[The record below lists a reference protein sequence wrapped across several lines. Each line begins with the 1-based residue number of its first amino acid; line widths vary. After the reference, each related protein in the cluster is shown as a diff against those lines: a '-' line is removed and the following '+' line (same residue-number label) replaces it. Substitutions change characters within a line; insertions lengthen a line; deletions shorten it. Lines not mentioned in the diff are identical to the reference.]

1 MFKNYSNEIILCTH
15 IFDLTIDMKLH
26 LADYLIILLYF
37 VFVIGVGFIIKR
49 KINSSNDFLTSS
61 RRIPLW
67 ITSLAFI
74 SANLG
79 AQEVL
84 GMVASG
90 AKYGIM
96 TVHFYWVGAIFA
108 MVFLGVFMMPF
119 YYGSK
124 ARSVPEYLSMR
135 FDEKTRGLNAISFA
149 VMTVFSS
156 GISLFALA
164 KLLELILGWRFGVSI
179 WMAAGIVM
187 IYTFL
192 GGLTSA
198 VYNEVLQFFLI
209 VLGLSPLV
217 IVALHDAGGWANIKA
232 HLQPQFTH
240 AWKYMGH
247 ADTNPMGINFMSLI
261 FGLGFVMSFGY
272 WCTDFLVVQRAMI
285 AKNMSAAQRTPI
297 IAAIPKMLMPLIV
310 VLPGVIALALLQPA
324 LASKGFTIETYG
336 KNGVDYTMTLPSLI
350 AHYYPSGL
358 LGVGV
363 TALIASFMSGMAG
376 NVTAF
381 NSVFTYD
388 IYQSYF
394 VKNKSDRH
402 YLRVGKMVTVFG
414 VLFSIGTAYIAKS
427 FNNINDFLQLVFSF
441 VNGPLFATFLL
452 GMFWKRTTGHGA
464 FWGLLAGTIAATLT
478 HGLTIAEGKGGWIAP
493 IFSIKSG
500 MGQAF
505 IVASVSWIAN
515 FITTIVVSLFTK
527 PKPDE
532 ELKGLVYSLTEKPV
546 ATEKKWYLRV
556 VPLGLI
562 LLAITIALNIIFF

>member
-1 MFKNYSNEIILCTH
+1 
-15 IFDLTIDMKLH
+15 MKLT
-26 LADYLIILLYF
+26 LADYLVILLYF
-37 VFVIGVGFIIKR
+37 VFVLGVGFIIKK
-49 KINSSNDFLTSS
+49 KIRSSNDFLSS
-61 RRIPLW
+61 KRNIPLW

-119 YYGSK
+119 YYGSR
-124 ARSVPEYLSMR
+124 ARSVPEYLKLR

-156 GISLFALA
+156 GISLYALA
-164 KLLELILGWRFGVSI
+164 KLLEVILKWDFDISI
-179 WMAAGIVM
+179 WIAAGIVM

-217 IVALHDAGGWANIKA
+217 IVALHDAGGWENIKA
-232 HLQPQFTH
+232 QLQPQLTH
-240 AWKYMGH
+240 AWKYMGN
-247 ADTNPMGINFMSLI
+247 ADSNPMGLHFMSLI

-285 AKNMSAAQRTPI
+285 AKNMNAAQRTPI
-297 IAAIPKMLMPLIV
+297 VAALPKMLMPIIV
-310 VLPGVIALALLQPA
+310 VLPGVIAIALMTPA
-324 LASKGFTIETYG
+324 LQSKGYTIPVNESGAT
-336 KNGVDYTMTLPSLI
+336 DFTMTLPSLI

-358 LGVGV
+358 LGVGI

-394 VKNKSDRH
+394 VKNRSDRH
-402 YLRVGKMVTVFG
+402 YLLIGKMITVAG
-414 VLFSIGTAYIAKS
+414 ILFSILTAYIAKS

-464 FWGLLAGTIAATLT
+464 FCGLLAGTIAAALT
-478 HGLTIAEGKGGWIAP
+478 HGLTVAEGKGGWITC
-493 IFSIKSG
+493 IYEIKSG

-505 IVASVSWIAN
+505 IVASVSWIVN
-515 FITTIVVSLFTK
+515 FITTILVSLATK
-527 PKPDE
+527 PKPDA
-532 ELKGLVYSLTEKPV
+532 ELKGLVYSLTEKQAIAKTQWYLNPVTLGVILLV
-546 ATEKKWYLRV
+546 AT
-556 VPLGLI
+556 I
-562 LLAITIALNIIFF
+562 LLNIIFF

>member
-1 MFKNYSNEIILCTH
+1 MCSVNDNL
-15 IFDLTIDMKLH
+15 LTTAMNLSV
-26 LADYLIILLYF
+26 ADYLVIIIYF
-37 VFVIGVGFIIKR
+37 LFVIGVGFLIKKR
-49 KINSSNDFLTSS
+49 IKSSKDFLSSNRS
-61 RRIPLW
+61 IPLW

-124 ARSVPEYLSMR
+124 ARSVPEYLKLR
-135 FDEKTRGLNAISFA
+135 FDEKTRGLNAVSFA

-156 GISLFALA
+156 GISLYALA
-164 KLLELILGWRFGVSI
+164 KMLEIILHWNFDISI
-179 WMAAGIVM
+179 WVAAGIVM
-187 IYTFL
+187 VYTFL

-217 IVALHDAGGWANIKA
+217 IVALQDAGGWENVKA
-232 HLQPQFTH
+232 QLEPNMTH
-240 AWKYMGH
+240 AWKYMGD
-247 ADTNPMGINFMSLI
+247 ADTNPMGLHFMSLI

-285 AKNMSAAQRTPI
+285 AKNMNAARRTPI
-297 IAAIPKMLMPLIV
+297 VAAVPKMLMPLIV
-310 VLPGVIALALLQPA
+310 VLPGVVAIALMQPA
-324 LASKGFTIETYG
+324 LQSHGYAIPSDA
-336 KNGVDYTMTLPSLI
+336 NGQLDYTMTLPSLI

-358 LGVGV
+358 LGVGI

-381 NSVFTYD
+381 NAVFTYD
-388 IYQSYF
+388 IYQAYF
-394 VKNKSDRH
+394 VKNKTDRH
-402 YLRVGKMVTVFG
+402 YLVVGKFITIAG
-414 VLFSIGTAYIAKS
+414 ILISIVTAYIAKG
-427 FNNINDFLQLVFSF
+427 FNNINDFLQLVFGF

-464 FWGLLAGTIAATLT
+464 FWGLVAGTCAAAVT

-493 IFSIKSG
+493 IYEIKSG

-505 IVASVSWIAN
+505 IVAGISWIVN
-515 FITTIVVSLFTK
+515 FFTTIIVSLMTK
-527 PKPDE
+527 PKKEE
-532 ELKGLVYSLTEKPV
+532 ELAGLVYSLTEKPKFT
-546 ATEKKWYLRV
+546 AGKWYQRI
-556 VPLGLI
+556 G
-562 LLAITIALNIIFF
+562 LLAILLLAATILLNIIFF

>member
-1 MFKNYSNEIILCTH
+1 MIPSHSQPIAYMT
-15 IFDLTIDMKLH
+15 LH
-26 LADYLIILLYF
+26 FADYLIISVYF
-37 VFVIGVGFIIKR
+37 LFVVGVGFLIKR
-49 KINSSNDFLTSS
+49 KIRSSKDFLSSNRS
-61 RRIPLW
+61 IPLW

-119 YYGSK
+119 YYGSR
-124 ARSVPEYLSMR
+124 ARSVPEYLKLR

-156 GISLFALA
+156 GISLYALA
-164 KLLELILGWRFGVSI
+164 KLLETILHWDFDVSI
-179 WMAAGIVM
+179 WASAGIVM

-232 HLQPQFTH
+232 QLQPQLTH

-247 ADTNPMGINFMSLI
+247 VDSNPMGLHFMSLI

-297 IAAIPKMLMPLIV
+297 IAALPKMLMPLIV
-310 VLPGVIALALLQPA
+310 VLPGVIAIALMTPA
-324 LASKGFTIETYG
+324 LRSKGYAIPVNEAG
-336 KNGVDYTMTLPSLI
+336 ALDYTMTLPSLI
-350 AHYYPSGL
+350 AHYYPSG
-358 LGVGV
+358 
-363 TALIASFMSGMAG
+363 
-376 NVTAF
+376 
-381 NSVFTYD
+381 
-388 IYQSYF
+388 
-394 VKNKSDRH
+394 
-402 YLRVGKMVTVFG
+402 
-414 VLFSIGTAYIAKS
+414 
-427 FNNINDFLQLVFSF
+427 
-441 VNGPLFATFLL
+441 
-452 GMFWKRTTGHGA
+452 
-464 FWGLLAGTIAATLT
+464 
-478 HGLTIAEGKGGWIAP
+478 
-493 IFSIKSG
+493 
-500 MGQAF
+500 
-505 IVASVSWIAN
+505 
-515 FITTIVVSLFTK
+515 
-527 PKPDE
+527 
-532 ELKGLVYSLTEKPV
+532 
-546 ATEKKWYLRV
+546 
-556 VPLGLI
+556 
-562 LLAITIALNIIFF
+562 

>member
-1 MFKNYSNEIILCTH
+1 MRLH
-15 IFDLTIDMKLH
+15 I
-26 LADYLIILLYF
+26 ADYLIIVVYF
-37 VFVIGVGFIIKR
+37 LFVIGVGFIIKK
-49 KINSSNDFLTSS
+49 KIKTSNDFLTSG
-61 RRIPLW
+61 RNIPLW

-119 YYGSK
+119 YYGSR
-124 ARSVPEYLSMR
+124 ARSVPEFLKLR

-149 VMTVFSS
+149 VMTIFSS
-156 GISLFALA
+156 GISLYALA
-164 KLLELILGWRFGVSI
+164 KLLEVILHWDFDISI

-217 IVALHDAGGWANIKA
+217 IVALHDAGGWANIKEV
-232 HLQPQFTH
+232 LQPELTH
-240 AWKYMGH
+240 AWKYMGS

-272 WCTDFLVVQRAMI
+272 WCTDFLVVQRAMM
-285 AKNMSAAQRTPI
+285 AKNMNAAQRTPI
-297 IAAIPKMLMPLIV
+297 IAAIPKMFMPLIV
-310 VLPGVIALALLQPA
+310 VLPGVIAIALLQPA
-324 LASKGFTIETYG
+324 LASKGFTMPSDG
-336 KNGVDYTMTLPSLI
+336 KGGIDYTMALPSLI
-350 AHYYPSGL
+350 SHYYPTGV
-358 LGVGV
+358 LGVGI

-381 NSVFTYD
+381 NSVFTFD

-394 VKNKSDRH
+394 VKHKSDRH
-402 YLRVGKMVTVFG
+402 YLVVGKVVTVAG
-414 VLFSIGTAYIAKS
+414 ILLSIVTAYIAKS

-452 GMFWKRTTGHGA
+452 GMFWKRTTSNGA
-464 FWGLLAGTIAATLT
+464 FFGLLAGTIAAAIT
-478 HGLTIAEGKGGWIAP
+478 HGLTLAEGKGGWIYP
-493 IFSIKSG
+493 LYEIQSG

-505 IVASVSWIAN
+505 IVASFSWIVN
-515 FITTIVVSLFTK
+515 FVTTIVVSLFTK
-527 PKPDE
+527 PKPDS
-532 ELKGLVYSLTEKPV
+532 ELVGLVYSLTEKPSYHQD
-546 ATEKKWYLRV
+546 KWYLRV

-562 LLAITIALNIIFF
+562 LLAVTIILNIIFF

>member
-1 MFKNYSNEIILCTH
+1 
-15 IFDLTIDMKLH
+15 MKLH

-37 VFVIGVGFIIKR
+37 VFVIAVGFIIKR
-49 KINSSNDFLTSS
+49 RIRSSNDFLSS
-61 RRIPLW
+61 GRRIPLW

-108 MVFLGVFMMPF
+108 MVFLGIFMMPF

-149 VMTVFSS
+149 GMTVFSS

-187 IYTFL
+187 VYTFM

-217 IVALHDAGGWANIKA
+217 IVALHDAGGWANIRA

-247 ADTNPMGINFMSLI
+247 ADTNPMGINYMSLI

-285 AKNMSAAQRTPI
+285 ARNMKAAQRTPI
-297 IAAIPKMLMPLIV
+297 IAAIPKMFMPLIV

-324 LASKGFTIETYG
+324 LASKGFTIESYG
-336 KNGVDYTMTLPSLI
+336 KHGVDYTMTLPSLI

-394 VKNKSDRH
+394 VKKRSDRH
-402 YLRVGKMVTVFG
+402 YLRVGKIVTVVG

-464 FWGLLAGTIAATLT
+464 FWGLLTGTLAAAVT
-478 HGLTIAEGKGGWIAP
+478 HGLTVAEGKGGWIAP
-493 IFSIKSG
+493 LFVIKSG

-515 FITTIVVSLFTK
+515 FVTTIVVSLFTK
-527 PKPDE
+527 PRPYH

-546 ATEKKWYLRV
+546 PTEKKWYLGV
-556 VPLGLI
+556 VPLGLL
-562 LLAITIALNIIFF
+562 LLAITIALNLIFF

>member
-1 MFKNYSNEIILCTH
+1 MRPFQTFPYL
-15 IFDLTIDMKLH
+15 IDMRLH
-26 LADYLIILLYF
+26 IADYLIIVVYF
-37 VFVIGVGFIIKR
+37 LFVIGVGFIIKK
-49 KINSSNDFLTSS
+49 KIKTSNDFLTSG
-61 RRIPLW
+61 RNIPLW

-119 YYGSK
+119 YYGSR
-124 ARSVPEYLSMR
+124 ARSVPEFLKLR

-149 VMTVFSS
+149 VMTIFSS
-156 GISLFALA
+156 GISLYALA
-164 KLLELILGWRFGVSI
+164 KLLEVILHWDFDVSI

-217 IVALHDAGGWANIKA
+217 IVALHDAGGWANIKEV
-232 HLQPQFTH
+232 LQPELTH
-240 AWKYMGH
+240 AWKYMGS

-272 WCTDFLVVQRAMI
+272 WCTDFLVVQRAMM
-285 AKNMSAAQRTPI
+285 AKNMNAAQRTPI
-297 IAAIPKMLMPLIV
+297 IAAIPKMFMPLIV
-310 VLPGVIALALLQPA
+310 VLPGVIAIALLQPA
-324 LASKGFTIETYG
+324 LASKGFTMPSDG
-336 KNGVDYTMTLPSLI
+336 KGGIDYTMALPSLI
-350 AHYYPSGL
+350 SHYYPTGV
-358 LGVGV
+358 LGVGI

-381 NSVFTYD
+381 NSVFTFD

-394 VKNKSDRH
+394 VKHKSDRH
-402 YLRVGKMVTVFG
+402 YLVVGKVVTVAG
-414 VLFSIGTAYIAKS
+414 ILLSIVTAYIAKS

-452 GMFWKRTTGHGA
+452 GMFWKRTTSNGA
-464 FWGLLAGTIAATLT
+464 FFGLLAGTIAAAIT
-478 HGLTIAEGKGGWIAP
+478 HGLTLAEGKGGWIYP
-493 IFSIKSG
+493 LYEIQSG

-505 IVASVSWIAN
+505 IVASFSWIVN
-515 FITTIVVSLFTK
+515 FVTTIVVSLFTK
-527 PKPDE
+527 PKPDS
-532 ELKGLVYSLTEKPV
+532 ELVGLVYSLTEKPSYHQD
-546 ATEKKWYLRV
+546 KWYLRV

-562 LLAITIALNIIFF
+562 LLAVTIILNIIFF

>member
-1 MFKNYSNEIILCTH
+1 MNLRT
-15 IFDLTIDMKLH
+15 
-26 LADYLIILLYF
+26 ADYLVIIVYF
-37 VFVIGVGFIIKR
+37 LFVIGVGFLIKK
-49 KINSSNDFLTSS
+49 KIKSSNDFLSS
-61 RRIPLW
+61 NHSIPLW

-79 AQEVL
+79 AQEVI

-108 MVFLGVFMMPF
+108 MVFLGLFMMPF
-119 YYGSK
+119 YYGSR
-124 ARSVPEYLSMR
+124 ARSVPEYLSLR

-156 GISLFALA
+156 GISLYALA
-164 KLLELILGWRFGVSI
+164 KMLEIILKWDFDVSI
-179 WMAAGIVM
+179 WIAAGIVM

-217 IVALHDAGGWANIKA
+217 IVALHDAGGWANVKA
-232 HLQPQFTH
+232 NLPPNMTH
-240 AWKYMGH
+240 AWRYMGDPD
-247 ADTNPMGINFMSLI
+247 ANPMGLHFMSLI

-285 AKNMSAAQRTPI
+285 ARNMRDAQRTPI
-297 IAAIPKMLMPLIV
+297 IAAIPKMLMPIIV
-310 VLPGVIALALLQPA
+310 VLPGVIAIALVQPA
-324 LASKGFTIETYG
+324 LQSAGYRIPVEADG
-336 KNGVDYTMTLPSLI
+336 QLNYTMTLPSLI

-358 LGVGV
+358 LGVGI
-363 TALIASFMSGMAG
+363 TALMASFMSGMAG

-381 NSVFTYD
+381 NAVVTYD
-388 IYQSYF
+388 IYQAYF
-394 VKNKSDRH
+394 VKKRSDKH
-402 YLRVGKMVTVFG
+402 YLTFGKFVTVAG
-414 VLFSIGTAYIAKS
+414 VLISIMTAYVAKG
-427 FNNINDFLQLVFSF
+427 FNNINDFLQLVFGF

-464 FWGLLAGTIAATLT
+464 FWGLVCGTLAAAIT
-478 HGLTIAEGKGGWIAP
+478 HGLTIAEGKGGWLAP
-493 IFSIKSG
+493 VFPIKSG

-505 IVASVSWIAN
+505 IVAGISWIVN
-515 FITTIVVSLFTK
+515 FVTTIIVSVVTR

-532 ELKGLVYSLTEKPV
+532 ELKGLVYSLTEKPKY
-546 ATEKKWYLRV
+546 ATGKWYQRI
-556 VPLGLI
+556 VPLAI
-562 LLAITIALNIIFF
+562 LLLVLTLLLNIIFF

>member
-1 MFKNYSNEIILCTH
+1 MNLQT
-15 IFDLTIDMKLH
+15 
-26 LADYLIILLYF
+26 ADYLIIIVYF
-37 VFVIGVGFIIKR
+37 LFVIGVGFLIKR
-49 KINSSNDFLTSS
+49 KIKSSNDFLSS
-61 RRIPLW
+61 NRSIPLW

-79 AQEVL
+79 AQEVI

-124 ARSVPEYLSMR
+124 ARSVPEYLSLR

-156 GISLFALA
+156 GISLYALA
-164 KLLELILGWRFGVSI
+164 KMLEIILKWDFDVSI
-179 WMAAGIVM
+179 WIAAGIVM

-217 IVALHDAGGWANIKA
+217 IVALHDAGGWENIKA
-232 HLQPQFTH
+232 QLPPNMTH
-240 AWKYMGH
+240 AWKYMGQPD
-247 ADTNPMGINFMSLI
+247 ANPMGLNFMSLI

-285 AKNMSAAQRTPI
+285 ARNMRDAQRTPI
-297 IAAIPKMLMPLIV
+297 IAAIPKMMMPLIV
-310 VLPGVIALALLQPA
+310 VLPGVIAIALVQPA
-324 LASKGFTIETYG
+324 LQSHGYRIPVDA
-336 KNGVDYTMTLPSLI
+336 NGQLNYTMTLPSLI

-358 LGVGV
+358 LGVGI
-363 TALIASFMSGMAG
+363 TALMASFMSGMAG

-381 NSVFTYD
+381 NAVVTFD
-388 IYQSYF
+388 IYQAYF
-394 VKNKSDRH
+394 VKNRSDKH
-402 YLRVGKMVTVFG
+402 YLVFGKFVTVAG
-414 VLFSIGTAYIAKS
+414 ILISIVTAYIAKG
-427 FNNINDFLQLVFSF
+427 FNNINDFLQLVFGF

-464 FWGLLAGTIAATLT
+464 FWGLVCGTLGAAAT

-493 IFSIKSG
+493 LFEIKSG

-505 IVASVSWIAN
+505 IVAGISWIVN
-515 FITTIVVSLFTK
+515 FVTTVVISLSTT
-527 PKPDE
+527 PKRDE
-532 ELKGLVYSLTEKPV
+532 ELTGLVYSLTEKPKY
-546 ATEKKWYLRV
+546 TSGKWYQQI
-556 VPLGLI
+556 VPLAV
-562 LLAITIALNIIFF
+562 LLLVVTIILNIIFF